1 MKTAIKPKQ
10 KGDSQLAQLQN
21 LELIVRAEEGTASLA
36 DFFEAE
42 R

>member
-21 LELIVRAEEGTASLA
+21 LELIVRAEEGNAGLA
-36 DFFEAE
+36 DFLEAE